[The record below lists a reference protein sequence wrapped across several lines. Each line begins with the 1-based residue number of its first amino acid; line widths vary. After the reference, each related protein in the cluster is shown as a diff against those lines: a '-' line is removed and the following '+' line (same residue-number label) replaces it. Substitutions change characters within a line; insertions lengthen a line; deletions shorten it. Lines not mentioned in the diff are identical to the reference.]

1 MVSEVSFYCNQLI
14 INDKAV
20 NLADVQSLI
29 NSPYKNIKEKKHF
42 ETMDCLIFGDFVK
55 LRFQCGD
62 PIPYNPEMY
71 DIQSDKNIKNTREKS
86 QVEPN
91 LYFGV
96 IDLRK
101 GWVWLPYRAKAIF
114 KEAVR
119 SVHPN
124 FVLKSILDEKEF
136 FEKIRT
142 LDEVKFGVIPDNLFG
157 DQDTLSKTMSY
168 DINKFGSEY
177 AELTLKYDKKSLSQG
192 LLELIKNGFNKRY
205 AYSKIVVA
213 GRDEQGL
220 ELIFNTEA
228 ISTKISIMVQT
239 DENEMIVEDNLFQQL
254 IERLGGNNEE

>member
-1 MVSEVSFYCNQLI
+1 MIWGLYTDTSSKALSENIFCNQLI

-124 FVLKSILDEKEF
+124 FVLKSIKSESLEK
-136 FEKIRT
+136 
-142 LDEVKFGVIPDNLFG
+142 PYC
-157 DQDTLSKTMSY
+157 LSNFICMFSI
-168 DINKFGSEY
+168 D
-177 AELTLKYDKKSLSQG
+177 
-192 LLELIKNGFNKRY
+192 
-205 AYSKIVVA
+205 
-213 GRDEQGL
+213 GR
-220 ELIFNTEA
+220 F
-228 ISTKISIMVQT
+228 
-239 DENEMIVEDNLFQQL
+239 
-254 IERLGGNNEE
+254 